1 MTASLESRVPGAET
15 ASVVVCTYSSERW
28 RTLAAC
34 IASVHAQ
41 SRPPDEL
48 LVVVDHNDE
57 LRTRIVA
64 TFPSVTVLANQ
75 AAERG
80 PGGARTAGMAHAHGS
95 IVAFIDDDA
104 RAEPSWLET
113 IIDAFDDSQV
123 MIVGSHVMPQWET
136 NRPPWFPDE
145 FDWVVGC
152 SYRGQTAG
160 ADVTVVRNVIAN
172 GMAARRATLEA
183 GGFRTDLGRL
193 RAVPLGC
200 EETEWCI
207 RVARH
212 FAGATV
218 LQLSSAV
225 LVHSVPD
232 ARTSVQRFLR
242 HCYAEGLSKAL
253 VASSVGSTAA
263 LASERRYVAR
273 TLPSGFAKRL
283 VQAAKGDRWA
293 LAQAAAIVAG
303 LSVTIAGY
311 IAGRVLPRHGLGGV
325 GGDQANARHD
335 DANHPMRSRPHF

>member
-1 MTASLESRVPGAET
+1 MTASLGSRGPTSET
-15 ASVVVCTYSSERW
+15 VSVVVCTYSSGRW
-28 RTLAAC
+28 KTLTAC

-41 SRPPDEL
+41 SRIADEL

-57 LRTRIVA
+57 LLTRIVA
-64 TFPSVTVLANQ
+64 TFPSLTVLANQ
-75 AAERG
+75 ATERG
-80 PGGARTAGMAHAHGS
+80 PGGARTTGMVHSHGG

-113 IIDAFDDSQV
+113 IVDAFCDPQV
-123 MIVGSHVMPQWET
+123 MIVGSHVIPQWET

-172 GMAARRATLEA
+172 GMAARRASLEA
-183 GGFRTDLGRL
+183 GGFRADLGRL
-193 RAVPLGC
+193 RGVPLGC

-212 FAGATV
+212 FAGTKV
-218 LQLSSAV
+218 LQLSSAI
-225 LVHSVPD
+225 LVHSVPE

-253 VASSVGSTAA
+253 VASSVGSTVA
-263 LASERRYVAR
+263 LASERRYVVR
-273 TLPSGFAKRL
+273 TLPSGFTNRL
-283 VQAAKGDRWA
+283 IQAARGDHWA
-293 LAQAAAIVAG
+293 LAQAAAIIAG
-303 LSVTIAGY
+303 LAVTVAGY
-311 IAGRVLPRHGLGGV
+311 IAGRVLPRHGLGRV
-325 GGDQANARHD
+325 GGDRAIGRRDEADR
-335 DANHPMRSRPHF
+335 ATRSGPYS